1 VHKYILHRVIML
13 IPILLAVSFI
23 VFFIIDL
30 APGDVVDIIAPEDAS
45 VADRERMREELGL
58 NAPLLVRYLHYVG
71 GLVRGN
77 LGTAYSNNQDVFRV
91 YMQRLP
97 QTLILALA
105 GTVIAVLMSIPL
117 GIIAAV
123 NQNSWKDSASMIFGL
138 LGLSMPNFWLG
149 LLLVIA
155 FALKLGWFPSVGND
169 TPLSI
174 VLPAITLGTG
184 HAALITRTTR
194 SSMLEVIRQDYLR
207 TARAKGVS
215 EKMVI
220 RKHALKNAL
229 IPIITVMGTQLG
241 MALGGA
247 VLTESVF
254 AWPGVGR
261 LIVDAINAR
270 DIPMVTGSI
279 IMTTMLTS
287 ILILLVDIAYAFVD
301 PRVKA
306 RYSN

>member
-1 VHKYILHRVIML
+1 MHKYILHRVIML